1 MQLVNDAITRLTG
14 EIPQQRLACSPAF
27 AGQLFFRGVERPNR
41 ASCRR
46 IRRFIGPTAENEA
59 EAGLSD
65 ARVSHQHH
73 LRVHI
78 VNAARRLG
86 GLPFAQ

>member
-1 MQLVNDAITRLTG
+1 MQLVNDAVAGLAG

-27 AGQLFFRGVERPNR
+27 AGQLFFRGAERPNLPPR
-41 ASCRR
+41 RR
-46 IRRFIGPTAENEA
+46 IRRSKGPPAENEA

-65 ARVSHQHH
+65 ARVSHQDH